1 MRPYV
6 LEITIFGTI
15 VLLLSAGTFSR
26 NKVWKDEIGLCADR
40 VKKSPKKARP
50 YVSLGVAYFNAGA
63 YDQSLETIQKAIQL
77 DPKYG
82 EAYYI
87 LGLNYKKMGD
97 VRKAIEMEKKS
108 LEVDPTLNLPYYS
121 LGQIYFETGQ
131 YVESEEAYRKFL
143 SIFPYI
149 PEVHNLLAVVYMA
162 QKKFDK
168 AVTELEW
175 EIRISPSYALAHLN
189 LGRIYWYE
197 FQNKQKALYH
207 LRTALMLDPFL
218 PNRGEI
224 RRLVRFLEGLP

>member
-1 MRPYV
+1 MKPHL
-6 LEITIFGTI
+6 LEIVIFGAI
-15 VLLLSAGTFSR
+15 ILLLSAGTLSR
-26 NKVWKDEIGLCADR
+26 NNIWNDEIGLCVDC
-40 VKKSPKKARP
+40 VKKSPRKARP
-50 YVSLGVAYFNAGA
+50 YIQLGFAYFNAGA
-63 YDQSLETIQKAIQL
+63 YDRSLEAAQRAIQL
-77 DPKYG
+77 DPKHG

-87 LGLNYKKMGD
+87 LGLTYKQMGD
-97 VRKAIEMEKKS
+97 AQKAIEMEKKV
-108 LEVDPTLNLPYYS
+108 LEVDRSFSLAYYS

-131 YVESEEAYRKFL
+131 YEESEKAFQKFL

-168 AVTELEW
+168 AVRELEW

-189 LGRIYWYE
+189 FGQIYWYE

-207 LRTALMLDPFL
+207 LKTALMLDPLL

-224 RRLVRFLEGLP
+224 RRLVRLLEGLP